1 MTTNEV
7 LTKQNF
13 LTKLVLTNGND
24 EVSKDLKIKVIKM
37 RIEYGKVRKA
47 FDDDLKEFVEN
58 LDQTRLKELQEIA
71 EESRTEE
78 EKKELQ
84 DLIDK
89 INSDYNAYVISRGK
103 DEVSVN
109 TTSFT
114 EDEFNELVVVNA
126 GNDVEINGTKLSA
139 ADFLEILYSLFVE
152 E

>member
-13 LTKLVLTNGND
+13 LTKLVLTNGNATL
-24 EVSKDLKIKVIKM
+24 SKELKVKVMKM
-37 RIEYGKVRKA
+37 RIEYAKVRKA
-47 FDDDLKEFVEN
+47 FDEDLQEFVKDLAPE
-58 LDQTRLKELQEIA
+58 RFKELQQKPEDERTDA
-71 EESRTEE
+71 E
-78 EKKELQ
+78 KQELE
-84 DLIDK
+84 DLTTK
-89 INSDYNAYVISRGK
+89 INSDYNAYIIQRGK
-103 DEVSVN
+103 DEVTIN

-114 EDEFNELVVVNA
+114 NDEFNELVEVNA